1 MKKLTICTYAL
12 VRGYIKI
19 KDYKSLIKRN
29 RLIRNNIEIKKHK
42 IDHIYFMKGILKEV
56 IKPILKKNLILK

>member
-42 IDHIYFMKGILKEV
+42 IDHILFHEGN
-56 IKPILKKNLILK
+56 IKRSHQTYIKKKI